1 MAPATLSFLIKTRTV
16 KYFPL
21 FLLFALCCWTQG
33 LQAQERRSVDPF
45 RELRISGMIDAV
57 LIPSDREEVVFEV
70 RGAKE
75 DILDVEHRGSE
86 LRISL
91 INRIYEPDI
100 YVRAEIYYKELDY
113 LRAFA
118 GAEVRS
124 DLPLRTGSE
133 AEIRSAA
140 GAEVYL
146 ELTAD
151 KLYVAVT
158 EGGSAALTGAVRDLE
173 VSAQTGGIFDG
184 VNLTS
189 ETAYARAALG
199 GEAAIYATQRLEA
212 RTNTGGEI
220 SYRGEP
226 EKIYTKT
233 FLGGNVRRLHD
244 K

>member
-1 MAPATLSFLIKTRTV
+1 M
-16 KYFPL
+16 
-21 FLLFALCCWTQG
+21 
-33 LQAQERRSVDPF
+33 DPF
-45 RELRISGMIDAV
+45 QELRISGMIDAV

-75 DILDVEHRGSE
+75 DLLDIEHRNGE
-86 LRISL
+86 LRLSL
-91 INRIYEPDI
+91 INRIYEPGI
-100 YVRAEIYYKELDY
+100 YVRAEIHYKQLDY

-124 DLPLRTGSE
+124 DEPLRGGE
-133 AEIRSAA
+133 KLELRSSA

-146 ELTAD
+146 EIAAQ
-151 KLYVAVT
+151 KLYVAVS
-158 EGGSAALTGAVRDLE
+158 EGGSVALTGSVDDLE

-184 VNLTS
+184 VNLVSRTV
-189 ETAYARAALG
+189 YARAALG
-199 GEAAIYATQRLEA
+199 GEATVHATERLEA

-233 FLGGNVRRLHD
+233 FLGGNVRRLHER
-244 K
+244 